1 MDGGFT
7 QHDDAITTLAQQV
20 QNMRVG
26 HQWLMQ
32 NFGDIAKPRYGWH
45 PDSFGATSVTPTLY
59 ALSGFDAVV
68 HDRMDNDIKDD
79 LIIQISSQEQA
90 MSSKYFMRDG
100 GLFM

>member
-1 MDGGFT
+1 VDGGFT
-7 QHDDAITTLAQQV
+7 QHDDAITTFAQQV

-79 LIIQISSQEQA
+79 LTSSQSLE
-90 MSSKYFMRDG
+90 FMWQVRR
-100 GLFM
+100 LNHQ